1 MSDYNT
7 GNPVPS
13 IDPRDLD
20 DNATN
25 LDNLVNGVAAEYAD
39 RLGVMRKSYAGMEAD
54 IEELLD
60 NPNLAAFAALVGVA
74 DRLPYFTGA
83 GALSL
88 ATLTAQARLLLAG
101 ADSAA
106 MRTTLEIP
114 WAGAANATVA
124 ADLNAIT
131 TTGVFG
137 ISSGTLNLPPV
148 AASGSMVLSL
158 VFSSTNMQQIVTSR
172 TSDQVYYR
180 RLSGGVWGTWT
191 SFVMAG
197 ANSTITSLTGL
208 TTALSV
214 AQGGTGVTT
223 TAALLAALVTAGA
236 ASSVGVTDASNAAA
250 GRVGEFVTANAAAV
264 SLTNNTAVNLT
275 SLALSAGDWEV
286 WGVFEP
292 TPAGAG
298 QPTTY
303 GVGVNT
309 VSAVFPSYDKA
320 QLINPA
326 PSLFR
331 QVMASP
337 RVRVNVSSATTVY
350 LVGYATFSSGT
361 VTAAATINARRMR

>member
-1 MSDYNT
+1 MSYDT

-20 DNATN
+20 DNAEN
-25 LDNLVNGVAAEYAD
+25 LDNLVNGVDAVYPD

-60 NPNLAAFAALVGVA
+60 NPNLAAFAALTGVA

-88 ATLTAQARLLLAG
+88 ATLTAKGRELLAG

-106 MRTTLEIP
+106 MRDTLGIP

-124 ADLNAIT
+124 TDLNAIT

-148 AASGSMVLSL
+148 AASGSMALSL

-172 TSDQVYYR
+172 TSDQVYFR
-180 RLSGGVWGTWT
+180 RLSGGVWQAWT

-208 TTALSV
+208 TTALSI

-223 TAALLAALVTAGA
+223 TAALLTALIAAGA
-236 ASSVGVTDASNAAA
+236 YAKTNILGAVTQASGVPTGAILQTVNFTGGWYTKWADGRLEHVRITDHPSVAITTGIGSSFYSITGLPAVAFQTPFISPPLVHTDIIGVATPLHSAQNSIPTTTM
-250 GRVGEFVTANAAAV
+250 GPGVFLMYPL
-264 SLTNNTAVNLT
+264 SLT
-275 SLALSAGDWEV
+275 
-286 WGVFEP
+286 
-292 TPAGAG
+292 
-298 QPTTY
+298 
-303 GVGVNT
+303 
-309 VSAVFPSYDKA
+309 
-320 QLINPA
+320 
-326 PSLFR
+326 
-331 QVMASP
+331 
-337 RVRVNVSSATTVY
+337 VNVTRYELAI
-350 LVGYATFSSGT
+350 GRWF
-361 VTAAATINARRMR
+361 